1 MTTTATENKVV
12 TTAAAIEKLRAG
24 LLAIPDGW
32 DGIGHY
38 SASPAVRKRAA
49 ALMVLA
55 ARGAAAQLAVISEA
69 DAVVLIAEKQNFF
82 ANLDPHGLH
91 IGSWAHVATMSSR
104 GREYVTIDGVLGFS
118 L

>member
-12 TTAAAIEKLRAG
+12 TTAAAIKNLRAG

-38 SASPAVRKRAA
+38 SASSTVRKRAA

-55 ARGAAAQLAVISEA
+55 ARGAAAQLAVMSEA
-69 DAVVLIAEKQNFF
+69 DALSMIDEQQNFF

-91 IGSWAHVATMSSR
+91 IGSWAHVATMISR
-104 GREYVTIDGVLGFS
+104 GCEYVTIDGVLGVS

>member
-1 MTTTATENKVV
+1 MATATEKKVV
-12 TTAAAIEKLRAG
+12 TTAVAIEKLRAG

-38 SASPAVRKRAA
+38 SASWTVRKRAA
-49 ALMVLA
+49 ASMVLA
-55 ARGAAAQLAVISEA
+55 ARGVAAQLAAMCEA
-69 DAVVLIAEKQNFF
+69 DSLALIDEKQNFF

-91 IGSWAHVATMSSR
+91 IGSWAHVATMSAR
-104 GREYVTIDGVLGFS
+104 GREYVMIDGALGFS